1 MVFRNTVPSR
11 WAYPCYFMVHGVS
24 QQLLEDYVRD
34 AVKRLGVSE
43 YRMLYSVRDFLG
55 GREMGRRVEKIAE

>member
-1 MVFRNTVPSR
+1 
-11 WAYPCYFMVHGVS
+11 MVHGVS
-24 QQLLEDYVRD
+24 RQILEDYVKD

-55 GREMGRRVEKIAE
+55 GREMGRRVEKVAE